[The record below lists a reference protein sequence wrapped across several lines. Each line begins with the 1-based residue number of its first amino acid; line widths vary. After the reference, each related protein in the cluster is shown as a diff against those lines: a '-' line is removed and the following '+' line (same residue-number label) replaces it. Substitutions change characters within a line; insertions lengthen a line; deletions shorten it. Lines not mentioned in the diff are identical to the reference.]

1 MRTYELVLVLR
12 PNLTDAIRKKV
23 LDTIK
28 GWLKP
33 VRNASQSDAGGEVKI
48 EKEEVLGLKDLQFPI
63 KKEKSGFFSILNL
76 STEKTIPMDFEKK
89 LLELENVIRHL
100 LIRKK

>member
-1 MRTYELVLVLR
+1 MRIYELALVFR
-12 PNLTDAIRKKV
+12 PNLTDTFRKKL

-28 GWLKP
+28 GWLK
-33 VRNASQSDAGGEVKI
+33 EVKI
-48 EKEEVLGLKDLQFPI
+48 EKEETLGLKDFHFNI

-76 STEKTIPMDFEKK
+76 STEKTIPLDFEKK
-89 LLELENVIRHL
+89 VLEQENVIRHL